1 MQLTPVEE
9 LPVKKANCQYKN
21 LRDYL
26 DSYMKTNVKRVHVT
40 FAPYEF
46 ANVYSAYGSFNR
58 MIKLFNYPI
67 EVTIINSELYLI
79 RTDMEDRV

>member
-21 LRDYL
+21 LREYL
-26 DSYMKTNVKRVHVT
+26 DSFMKENVKCVHVK

-46 ANVYSAYGSFNR
+46 ANVYSACGSFNR
-58 MIKLFNYPI
+58 IIRMFDYPV